1 VSFSWPPLQP
11 SDNDLNIKG
20 IKNRQ
25 AMSRHYR
32 EWRNTVG
39 SQSPERTVVL
49 EGEQKKNIVVV
60 CVMTPRTL
68 LGGKQYYGGTSLLKI
83 KVLIVTQE

>member
-1 VSFSWPPLQP
+1 
-11 SDNDLNIKG
+11 
-20 IKNRQ
+20 
-25 AMSRHYR
+25 MSRHYR
-32 EWRNTVG
+32 KWRNTVG

-60 CVMTPRTL
+60 SVMTPCTL